1 MASLATTDKC
11 PYCLQVTNQ
20 GQSQYGPIC
29 NNGHRAHLNCIM
41 NQFESNGRFNI
52 DTWTCPICRAPAY
65 YSPDSGIPSLNQV
78 LRDRFPRRIAML
90 EEEEYSSEEE
100 TDMEEEPDDSQ
111 GAFAEEQVDPV
122 NRIQRFHQR
131 IRQLITN
138 FPFLGAEYRP
148 NEQIYVDAIMDGLIA
163 DVSMNGIFYETAQ
176 FQNNTAANMADILLT
191 QWYNMYN
198 IAEANE
204 AVRNEYR
211 TGYGMDQVH
220 HDVTMI
226 EDAHSS
232 ISNQSPFF
240 RALTMAILRGHARGF
255 WNLDREQ
262 VLLLTDMRR
271 RAAEA
276 DGTRTVNFHGRG
288 GKRKKKKTRR
298 KRRGKKRKT
307 RKKRGGAVTEFMVKN
322 DQVNINA
329 FFNEIRRRQIDG
341 SYVEHSPSDELG
353 LEHLEEMMMESL
365 LTGEYV
371 EGIYGVTYAPNRNEG
386 PYGRFFADYFDDMNS
401 LTERLEIVSE
411 NNRFPNSV
419 TQLQSAVEEQII
431 LPHPGGESPNTIM
444 DVDDLSGGRKR
455 RRKKK
460 TRKKRGGWADE
471 QIYTLIEPLV
481 LGLQDQIDELGVRA
495 DAIENDRDALEE
507 RIEALERQ
515 RSGTGGTGGGKRK
528 KKTRKKKNRKRR
540 TKKKSRKHK
549 RRK

>member
-1 MASLATTDKC
+1 
-11 PYCLQVTNQ
+11 
-20 GQSQYGPIC
+20 
-29 NNGHRAHLNCIM
+29 
-41 NQFESNGRFNI
+41 
-52 DTWTCPICRAPAY
+52 
-65 YSPDSGIPSLNQV
+65 
-78 LRDRFPRRIAML
+78 
-90 EEEEYSSEEE
+90 
-100 TDMEEEPDDSQ
+100 
-111 GAFAEEQVDPV
+111 
-122 NRIQRFHQR
+122 
-131 IRQLITN
+131 
-138 FPFLGAEYRP
+138 
-148 NEQIYVDAIMDGLIA
+148 
-163 DVSMNGIFYETAQ
+163 
-176 FQNNTAANMADILLT
+176 
-191 QWYNMYN
+191 
-198 IAEANE
+198 
-204 AVRNEYR
+204 
-211 TGYGMDQVH
+211 
-220 HDVTMI
+220 
-226 EDAHSS
+226 
-232 ISNQSPFF
+232 
-240 RALTMAILRGHARGF
+240 
-255 WNLDREQ
+255 
-262 VLLLTDMRR
+262 
-271 RAAEA
+271 
-276 DGTRTVNFHGRG
+276 
-288 GKRKKKKTRR
+288 
-298 KRRGKKRKT
+298 
-307 RKKRGGAVTEFMVKN
+307 MVKN